1 MTSQSDPLPL
11 PSPIRRNWLWRS
23 FQIAYQVFFSL
34 WLGYRSRGV
43 ENLPAEGGALL
54 LINHRSFLDPML
66 AGLPLQ
72 RPVSFVARHTL
83 FSVPVVGAIL
93 RRTYVI
99 PINRDS
105 AGTASLREI
114 IRRIDHGFLVGMF
127 PEGTRNDGPDL
138 LKSLKPGFAS
148 IIRRVNAPVIPIGI
162 AGANQVMPRGAMFA
176 RPRPVRV
183 VIGQA
188 IPSEEIASVNS
199 RGRQQDLLDLVAR
212 RMSETVNE
220 AEAWLAESG

>member
-1 MTSQSDPLPL
+1 MSSPL
-11 PSPIRRNWLWRS
+11 RRTWLWRS

-43 ENLPAEGGALL
+43 ENLPADGGALL

-66 AGLPLQ
+66 AGLPLH

-83 FSVPVVGAIL
+83 FSVPFVGAIL
-93 RRTYVI
+93 RRTHVI

-114 IRRIDHGFLVGMF
+114 VRHIDHGFLVGMF
-127 PEGTRNDGPDL
+127 PEGTRNNGPDPL
-138 LKSLKPGFAS
+138 NPLKPGITS
-148 IIRRVNAPVIPIGI
+148 IIRRVDAPIIPIGI
-162 AGANQVMPRGAMFA
+162 AGANRVMPRGAIFI

-183 VIGQA
+183 VIGNA
-188 IPSEEIASVNS
+188 IPPEELESLRV
-199 RGRQQDLLDLVAR
+199 RGREQELLNFVGQC
-212 RMSETVNE
+212 MSDTVRE
-220 AEAWLAESG
+220 AEAWLNKGD